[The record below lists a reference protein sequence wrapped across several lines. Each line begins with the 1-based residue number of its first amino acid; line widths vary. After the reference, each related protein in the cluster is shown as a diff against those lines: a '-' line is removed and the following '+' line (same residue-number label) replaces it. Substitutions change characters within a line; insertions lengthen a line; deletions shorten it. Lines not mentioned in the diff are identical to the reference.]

1 MEGTSHVGQR
11 LQQFLDHYK
20 LTARQA
26 AVRMG
31 DEKSGKIY
39 KLLSGDAKPGF
50 DTLTQMM
57 AVWPELSA
65 DWLVMG
71 RGAML
76 RNGAAASDAPAALP
90 GKTPPRGVFSQQL
103 VTVTIDKTGKDATLM
118 VPLMAQAGYPT
129 HFNDPVF
136 LEDMRSYTIPSFERG
151 SYRAF
156 EVDGLSMYPTF
167 APSDVVVCSLV
178 DRWDL
183 LRPGQCYVVVTAENV
198 LLKRINTP
206 ITDPTATVELLS
218 DNLSYETYSVPVED
232 VMQLW
237 MVRGFVSTTVP
248 SRPDPKDD
256 VLDRLRE
263 AVESL
268 GNDYHEVRRFMDDTR
283 GQTFMKAS

>member
-1 MEGTSHVGQR
+1 MEATPHVGQR

-26 AVRMG
+26 AVKMG

-50 DTLTQMM
+50 DTLTKML

-71 RGAML
+71 RGPMVH
-76 RNGAAASDAPAALP
+76 GKAAVGNAPSPPTAPA
-90 GKTPPRGVFSQQL
+90 RGVFSQQL
-103 VTVTIDKTGKDATLM
+103 VTVTVDRTGKDATLM
-118 VPLMAQAGYPT
+118 VPLTAQAGYPT
-129 HFNDPVF
+129 HFNDRVF
-136 LEDMRSYTIPSFERG
+136 LEDMKPYTVPGFEMG

-183 LRPGQCYVVVTAENV
+183 LRPGRCYVVVTAENV
-198 LLKRINTP
+198 LLMRINTP
-206 ITDPTATVELLS
+206 ITDPTASVELVS
-218 DNLSYETYSVPVED
+218 DNITYETYSVPVED
-232 VMQLW
+232 VMQVW
-237 MVRGFVSTTVP
+237 MVRGYVSTTIQ
-248 SRPDPKDD
+248 SRPDPKGD
-256 VLDRLRE
+256 VLERLQE
-263 AVESL
+263 AIETL
-268 GNDYHEVRRFMDDTR
+268 GHDYHEVRRFMEESTR
-283 GQTFMKAS
+283 GRGPLMKAA